1 MSINRNFKDSVFTA
15 LFNDPDL
22 LRELYSALG
31 GVSLPPDT
39 PVSINKL
46 ENVLYM
52 DMYNDI
58 SFEVSGKLVVLIEHQ
73 SSINPNMAL
82 RLLLYISRVLEKT
95 IKGRGLY
102 SEKSISIPWPE
113 FYVLYNGAKPYPD
126 VNVLKLSDL
135 FEKPLDLGLPEKPN
149 PLLEL
154 EVKVININEGRNEA
168 ILTRCRGLAE
178 YSSFIARV
186 RAFIEEGNNLEEAIK
201 KAVKYCQKYGI
212 LKQFLENHSIEVINM
227 LLTDWNL
234 EDAKKVWYEDGMED
248 GLEKGR
254 LEGREDGHE
263 EEKLRIARNAL
274 AKGSTPEFVHEI
286 TGLDNETIRKLKEE

>member
-15 LFNDPDL
+15 LFKEPDL

-31 GVSLPPDT
+31 GVFLPSDT
-39 PVSINKL
+39 PVSINTL

-52 DMYNDI
+52 DLYNDI
-58 SFEVSGKLVVLIEHQ
+58 SFEIGGKLVVLIEHQ

-82 RLLLYISRVLEKT
+82 RMFLYISRVLEKT
-95 IKGRGLY
+95 VKGRSLY
-102 SEKSISIPWPE
+102 SERSLSIPWPE
-113 FYVLYNGAKPYPD
+113 FYVLYNGTKPYPD
-126 VNVLKLSDL
+126 ENTLKLSDL
-135 FEKPLDLGLPEKPN
+135 FEKPQDLGLSEKHI

-168 ILTRCRGLAE
+168 IVSRSKNLAE

-186 RAFIEEGNNLEEAIK
+186 RAFLEEGNSLEEAIK

-212 LKQFLENHSIEVINM
+212 LKQFLERYGSEVLNM

-234 EDAKKVWYEDGMED
+234 EDAKKVWYEDGLED
-248 GLEKGR
+248 GRE
-254 LEGREDGHE
+254 EGRK
-263 EEKLRIARNAL
+263 EKLEIARNAL
-274 AKGSTPEFVHEI
+274 AEGSTPEFVQKI
-286 TGLDNETIRKLKEE
+286 TGLGIETIRKLKEM